1 MVIDTTASAVSFGE
15 EVAFTQT
22 FSYLRSNHFSDWL
35 SRIQEK
41 ESYVVG
47 NDVVEEVM
55 RGLAER
61 NVAPQDVNQQ
71 IVLKVMKAK
80 KMKSKSY
87 NYSSQVCMRD
97 ENNRSSARSA
107 EFGA

>member
-15 EVAFTQT
+15 QVAFTQT
-22 FSYLRSNHFSDWL
+22 FSYLRSNQFSDWL
-35 SRIQEK
+35 SRIQAK

-87 NYSSQVCMRD
+87 NYSSQVCMRIT
-97 ENNRSSARSA
+97 
-107 EFGA
+107 